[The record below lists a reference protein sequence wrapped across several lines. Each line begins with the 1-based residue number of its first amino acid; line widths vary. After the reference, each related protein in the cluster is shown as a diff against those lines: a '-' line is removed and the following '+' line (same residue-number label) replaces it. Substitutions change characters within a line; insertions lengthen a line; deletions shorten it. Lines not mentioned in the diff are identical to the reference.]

1 MCMDWHEVK
10 LDGPG
15 PKMLFPMAWSLLPL
29 VGGCLLIYQGR
40 GLLVPAML
48 ASGIMISLIAVW
60 IGATISPGR
69 VDFAILLIS
78 PFAAFGLFFQP
89 PEIVQV
95 IVAISVWTINYR
107 TAAMLSAIS
116 GKAYRLEWDP
126 KKPLPMIESARF
138 FHTKWAARPL
148 FRIGKNIVR
157 GVKEGDKIYIESDEP
172 LSYFS
177 DEE

>member
-1 MCMDWHEVK
+1 MK

-29 VGGCLLIYQGR
+29 VGGCLLIYQDR
-40 GLLVPAML
+40 GLIVPAML

-69 VDFAILLIS
+69 VDFAVLLIS
-78 PFAAFGLFFQP
+78 PFVAFGLFFQP

-95 IVAISVWTINYR
+95 IAAISVWTINYR
-107 TAAMLSAIS
+107 TAAILSAIS
-116 GKAYRLEWDP
+116 GKAYRLECDP
-126 KKPLPMIESARF
+126 KKPLPKVESARY

-148 FRIGKNIVR
+148 IKIGKNIVR

-172 LSYFS
+172 LTIFL
-177 DEE
+177 EEE